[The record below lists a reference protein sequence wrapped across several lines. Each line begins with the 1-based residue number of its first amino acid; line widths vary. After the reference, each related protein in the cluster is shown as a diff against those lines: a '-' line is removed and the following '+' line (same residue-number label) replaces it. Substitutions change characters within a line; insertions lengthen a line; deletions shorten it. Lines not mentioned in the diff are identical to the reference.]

1 MFVYKYTNIQNW
13 SVGYSYRLS
22 LKRMPIMVT
31 AAICAVVLLVLII
44 GGVHIFL
51 ALGVSG
57 TLGLLLTK
65 GPNALA
71 LAATSF
77 FGQLNSFEMIA
88 LPLFILMGHVL
99 AKTPIGRDLFHAAS
113 RWLSWLPGG
122 LAIASVGACTVF
134 GAVSGVSIAGVA
146 AVGGLAVPE
155 MMNRGYSKSLASGSV
170 VTAGA
175 LAMLIPP
182 SVPFIIYSAVTG
194 ESVAQLFIGGI
205 VPGLVLA
212 LLLSAFIFI
221 RVLVRPEEAPDR
233 GELKYSWKDRFSSL
247 GRIWHAVLLIILV
260 LGSIYSGL
268 ATPTEASAVG
278 AAGAF
283 LIAGLVYRIL
293 TVKTVLQILKESL
306 RVSAAILI
314 IMACAKIFGDFLN
327 MVRVPQQLSA
337 YLLGLNLPNEIIL
350 LVIMVLLICL
360 GMFVDAVSL
369 IVVTTPIL
377 LPLITGMGYDPLWY
391 GIILVMNL
399 EMAVVTPPVG
409 LNLYTLRG
417 VCPFLKIEE
426 IIRSSIPFVIIQF
439 VGLILFTLFPVFS
452 LWLPRL
458 AQ

>member
-1 MFVYKYTNIQNW
+1 MEI
-13 SVGYSYRLS
+13 
-22 LKRMPIMVT
+22 
-31 AAICAVVLLVLII
+31 AIVVAILLLVLITF
-44 GGVHIFL
+44 GVPIYL
-51 ALGVSG
+51 ALGTCG
-57 TLGLLLTK
+57 ALGLLLTR
-65 GPNALA
+65 GVHALA
-71 LAATSF
+71 FLPTSF

-99 AKTPIGRDLFHAAS
+99 AKTPIGRDLFFAAS
-113 RWLSWLPGG
+113 RWLCWLPGG
-122 LAIASVGACTVF
+122 LAIASIGACTVF

-155 MMNRGYSKSLASGSV
+155 MIDRGYSRSLAAGSV

-194 ESVAQLFIGGI
+194 DSVAKLFIGGI
-205 VPGLVLA
+205 APGLLLAFMLSLFVFLRVLIRPHEA
-212 LLLSAFIFI
+212 PACDNIRFSLRELLSSLK
-221 RVLVRPEEAPDR
+221 RV
-233 GELKYSWKDRFSSL
+233 
-247 GRIWHAVLLIILV
+247 WHAGLLIVLV
-260 LGSIYSGL
+260 LGSIYSGV

-283 LIAGLVYRIL
+283 LIAGLAYRIL
-293 TVKTVLQILKESL
+293 TVQSILSMLKESL

-327 MVRVPQQLSA
+327 MVRVPQMLSE
-337 YLLGLNLPNEIIL
+337 YLLGLQVPPFVIL
-350 LVIMVLLICL
+350 LIIMAMLIVL

-377 LPLITGMGYDPLWY
+377 IPLIEGLGYNSLWY

-399 EMAVVTPPVG
+399 ELAVVTPPVG

-417 VCPFLKIEE
+417 VCRFLSIEE
-426 IIRSSIPFVIIQF
+426 IIRASIPFVIIQF
-439 VGLILFTLFPVFS
+439 LGLVFFVLFPS
-452 LWLPRL
+452 IALWLPGL
-458 AQ
+458 LQ

>member
-1 MFVYKYTNIQNW
+1 MVEAI
-13 SVGYSYRLS
+13 LS
-22 LKRMPIMVT
+22 S
-31 AAICAVVLLVLII
+31 LLLLALIV
-44 GGVHIFL
+44 GGVNIYA
-51 ALGVSG
+51 ALGLSG
-57 TLGLLLTK
+57 ALGLLLTR
-65 GPNALA
+65 GVNALA
-71 LAATSF
+71 LVPTSF

-99 AKTPIGRDLFHAAS
+99 AKTPIGRDLFYAAS

-122 LAIASVGACTVF
+122 LAIASIGACTVF

-155 MMNRGYSKSLASGSV
+155 MVNRGYSRSLAAGSV

-194 ESVAQLFIGGI
+194 DSVAKLFIGGI
-205 VPGLVLA
+205 VPGLALA
-212 LLLSAFIFI
+212 LMLSLFVLL
-221 RVLVRPEEAPDR
+221 RVFVRPAEAPSVAD
-233 GELKYSWKDRFSSL
+233 LRFSWQERLGSL
-247 GRIWHAVLLIILV
+247 KRIWHACVLIVLV
-260 LGSIYSGL
+260 LGAIYTGV

-283 LIAGLVYRIL
+283 LIAGLAYRIL
-293 TVKTVLQILKESL
+293 TWHGTLGILKESL

-314 IMACAKIFGDFLN
+314 IMGCAKIFGDFLN
-327 MVRVPQQLSA
+327 MVRVPQMLSE
-337 YLLGLNLPNEIIL
+337 YLLGLQVPAVVIL
-350 LVIMVLLICL
+350 LIIMALLVVL

-377 LPLITGMGYDPLWY
+377 IPLIRGLGYDPLWY
-391 GIILVMNL
+391 GIVLVMNL

-417 VCPFLKIEE
+417 VCPFLSIEE
-426 IIRSSIPFVIIQF
+426 IIRASIPFVGIQF
-439 VGLILFTLFPVFS
+439 LGLLIFVLFPGLA
-452 LWLPRL
+452 LWLPGML
-458 AQ
+458 E

>member
-1 MFVYKYTNIQNW
+1 
-13 SVGYSYRLS
+13 
-22 LKRMPIMVT
+22 MVE
-31 AAICAVVLLVLII
+31 ALLVSTLL
-44 GGVHIFL
+44 L
-51 ALGVSG
+51 ALILAGVNIFVALGLSG
-57 TLGLLLTK
+57 ALGLLLSR
-65 GPNALA
+65 GVNALA
-71 LAATSF
+71 LLPTSF

-99 AKTPIGRDLFHAAS
+99 AKTPIGRDLFFAAS

-122 LAIASVGACTVF
+122 LAIASIGACTVF

-155 MMNRGYSKSLASGSV
+155 MVNRGYSRSLAAGSV

-194 ESVAQLFIGGI
+194 DSVAKLFIGGI

-212 LLLSAFIFI
+212 FMLSLF
-221 RVLVRPEEAPDR
+221 VLVRVLARPAEAPVAADMH
-233 GELKYSWKDRFSSL
+233 YSWRERFGSL
-247 GRIWHAVLLIILV
+247 KQIWHACVLIVLV
-260 LGSIYSGL
+260 LGAIYSGV

-283 LIAGLVYRIL
+283 LIAGIAYRIL
-293 TVKTVLQILKESL
+293 TVKSTWQILKESL

-314 IMACAKIFGDFLN
+314 IMGCAKIFGDFLN
-327 MVRVPQQLSA
+327 IVRVPQMLSEF
-337 YLLGLNLPNEIIL
+337 LLGLQVPAIVIL
-350 LVIMVLLICL
+350 LIIMALLIVL

-377 LPLITGMGYDPLWY
+377 IPLIKGLGYDPLWY

-417 VCPFLKIEE
+417 VCPFLSIEE
-426 IIRSSIPFVIIQF
+426 IIRASLPFVGIQF
-439 VGLILFTLFPVFS
+439 IGLLIFVFFPELA
-452 LWLPRL
+452 LWLPGL
-458 AQ
+458 ID

>member
-1 MFVYKYTNIQNW
+1 
-13 SVGYSYRLS
+13 
-22 LKRMPIMVT
+22 MVE
-31 AAICAVVLLVLII
+31 ALLVSTLL
-44 GGVHIFL
+44 L
-51 ALGVSG
+51 ALILAGVNIFVALGLSG
-57 TLGLLLTK
+57 ALGLLLSR
-65 GPNALA
+65 GVNALA
-71 LAATSF
+71 LLPTSF

-99 AKTPIGRDLFHAAS
+99 AKTPIGRDLFFAAS

-122 LAIASVGACTVF
+122 LAIASIGACTVF

-155 MMNRGYSKSLASGSV
+155 MVNRGYSRSLAAGSV

-194 ESVAQLFIGGI
+194 DSVAKLFIGGI

-212 LLLSAFIFI
+212 FMLSLF
-221 RVLVRPEEAPDR
+221 VLVRVLARPAEAPVAADMH
-233 GELKYSWKDRFSSL
+233 YSWRERFGSL
-247 GRIWHAVLLIILV
+247 KQIWHACVLIVLV
-260 LGSIYSGL
+260 L
-268 ATPTEASAVG
+268 
-278 AAGAF
+278 GAF
-283 LIAGLVYRIL
+283 LIAGIAYRIL
-293 TVKTVLQILKESL
+293 TVKSTWQILKESL

-314 IMACAKIFGDFLN
+314 IMGCAKIFGDFLN
-327 MVRVPQQLSA
+327 IVRVPQMLSEF
-337 YLLGLNLPNEIIL
+337 LLGLQVPAIVIL
-350 LVIMVLLICL
+350 LIIMALLIVL

-377 LPLITGMGYDPLWY
+377 IPLIKGLGYDPLWY

-417 VCPFLKIEE
+417 VCPFLSIEE
-426 IIRSSIPFVIIQF
+426 IIRASLPFVGIQF
-439 VGLILFTLFPVFS
+439 IGLLIFVFFPELA
-452 LWLPRL
+452 LWLPGL
-458 AQ
+458 ID

>member
-1 MFVYKYTNIQNW
+1 MEV
-13 SVGYSYRLS
+13 
-22 LKRMPIMVT
+22 
-31 AAICAVVLLVLII
+31 AAICSVVLLLLIFS
-44 GGVHIFL
+44 GLHIYL

-57 TLGLLLTK
+57 ALGLLLTK
-65 GPNALA
+65 GWTALA
-71 LAATSF
+71 LAPTSF

-122 LAIASVGACTVF
+122 LAIASVGACTIF

-155 MMNRGYSKSLASGSV
+155 MIKRNYSNSIAAGSV

-194 ESVAQLFIGGI
+194 ESVAKLFIGGI
-205 VPGLVLA
+205 VPGVVLA
-212 LLLSAFIFI
+212 IMLSVYILV
-221 RVLVRPEEAPDR
+221 RVTLRPEEAPSARDMKYTW
-233 GELKYSWKDRFSSL
+233 GERFAAL
-247 GRIWHAVLLIILV
+247 RKIWHAVLLIILV
-260 LGSIYSGL
+260 LGSIYSGI

-293 TVKTVLQILKESL
+293 TFKVFFNILKESL

-327 MVRVPQQLSA
+327 MVRVPQHLSEF
-337 YLLGLNLPNEIIL
+337 LLGLGAPNIVIL
-350 LVIMVLLICL
+350 LAIMALLVVL

-377 LPLITGMGYDPLWY
+377 LPLIVGMGYDPLWY

-439 VGLILFTLFPVFS
+439 IALIMFTLFPAIS
-452 LWLPRL
+452 LWLP
-458 AQ
+458 QFIK

>member
-1 MFVYKYTNIQNW
+1 MNVA
-13 SVGYSYRLS
+13 
-22 LKRMPIMVT
+22 PIV
-31 AAICAVVLLVLII
+31 VVLLLFFIVA
-44 GGVHIFL
+44 GVPIYL
-51 ALGVSG
+51 SLGVSG
-57 TLGLLLTK
+57 ALGLLLTR

-71 LAATSF
+71 FAPTSF
-77 FGQLNSFEMIA
+77 FGQLNGFEMIA

-99 AKTPIGRDLFHAAS
+99 AKTPIGRDLFIAAS

-122 LAIASVGACTVF
+122 LAIASVGACTIF

-155 MMNRGYSKSLASGSV
+155 MMDRGYSRSLAAGSV

-194 ESVAQLFIGGI
+194 ESVAKLFIGGI
-205 VPGLVLA
+205 VPGLILA
-212 LLLSAFIFI
+212 VMLCTFILI
-221 RVLVRPEEAPDR
+221 RTLINPQEAPSTRDIQYTWR
-233 GELKYSWKDRFSSL
+233 ERFSSL
-247 GRIWHAVLLIILV
+247 QRIWHAVILILLV
-260 LGSIYSGL
+260 LGSIYTGI

-293 TVKTVLQILKESL
+293 TLKTFFEILKESL

-327 MVRVPQQLSA
+327 IVRVPQYLTDL
-337 YLLGLNLPNEIIL
+337 LLGLDIPNVFILLAIMALLIIL
-350 LVIMVLLICL
+350 GMVI
-360 GMFVDAVSL
+360 DAVSL

-377 LPLITGMGYDPLWY
+377 LPIIVGMGYDPLWY

-417 VCPFLKIEE
+417 VCPFLKVEE
-426 IIRSSIPFVIIQF
+426 IIRASAPFVAIQLM
-439 VGLILFTLFPVFS
+439 VLILFLIFPALS
-452 LWLPRL
+452 LWLPKFV
-458 AQ
+458 Q

>member
-1 MFVYKYTNIQNW
+1 MEIAVL
-13 SVGYSYRLS
+13 V
-22 LKRMPIMVT
+22 
-31 AAICAVVLLVLII
+31 AILLLALIVF
-44 GGVHIFL
+44 GVHIYL
-51 ALGVSG
+51 ALGICG
-57 TLGLLLTK
+57 ALGLLMTR
-65 GPNALA
+65 GVNALA
-71 LAATSF
+71 LLPTSF

-99 AKTPIGRDLFHAAS
+99 AKTPIGRDLFFAAS

-122 LAIASVGACTVF
+122 LAIASIGACTVF

-155 MMNRGYSKSLASGSV
+155 MVNRGYSRSLASGSV

-194 ESVAQLFIGGI
+194 DSVAKLFIGGI

-212 LLLSAFIFI
+212 FLLSLFVLL
-221 RVLVRPEEAPDR
+221 RVLIRPHEAPAGADLQFSLR
-233 GELKYSWKDRFSSL
+233 ERFASLKRV
-247 GRIWHAVLLIILV
+247 WHAGLLIVLV
-260 LGSIYSGL
+260 LGSIYSGV

-283 LIAGLVYRIL
+283 LIAGLAYRIL
-293 TVKTVLQILKESL
+293 TFQSILNMLKESL

-327 MVRVPQQLSA
+327 MVRVPQMLSEF
-337 YLLGLNLPNEIIL
+337 LLGLQVPPVAIL
-350 LVIMVLLICL
+350 LIIMALLIVL

-377 LPLITGMGYDPLWY
+377 IPLIEGLGYDSLWY
-391 GIILVMNL
+391 GIVLVMNL
-399 EMAVVTPPVG
+399 ELAVVTPPVG

-417 VCPFLKIEE
+417 VCPFLSIEE
-426 IIRSSIPFVIIQF
+426 IIRASIPFVMIQF
-439 VGLILFTLFPVFS
+439 LGLVIFVLFPGLA
-452 LWLPRL
+452 LWLPGL
-458 AQ
+458 LQ

>member
-1 MFVYKYTNIQNW
+1 MI
-13 SVGYSYRLS
+13 
-22 LKRMPIMVT
+22 T
-31 AAICAVVLLVLII
+31 AAICSILLLILI
-44 GGVHIFL
+44 VCGVHIYL
-51 ALGVSG
+51 ALGISG
-57 TLGLLLTK
+57 SLGLLLTR
-65 GPNALA
+65 GWTALA
-71 LAATSF
+71 LAPTSF

-113 RWLSWLPGG
+113 RWLSWIPGG
-122 LAIASVGACTVF
+122 LAIASVGACTIF

-155 MMNRGYSKSLASGSV
+155 MVNRGYSKSLASGSV

-194 ESVAQLFIGGI
+194 ESVAKLFIGGI

-212 LLLSAFIFI
+212 LMLSLFILV
-221 RVLVRPEEAPDR
+221 RVLVRPAEAPSGNDQV
-233 GELKYSWKDRFSSL
+233 YSWKERLSSL
-247 GRIWHAVLLIILV
+247 KNIWHAVLLIVVV
-260 LGSIYSGL
+260 LGSIYSGV

-283 LIAGLVYRIL
+283 FIAGVVYRIL
-293 TVKTVLQILKESL
+293 NVKTLLQIVKESL
-306 RVSAAILI
+306 RVSASILI

-327 MVRVPQQLSA
+327 MVRVPQILSEF
-337 YLLGLNLPNEIIL
+337 LLSLDVPNFVIL
-350 LVIMVLLICL
+350 LAIMVLLVGL

-377 LPLITGMGYDPLWY
+377 LPLIVGMGFDPLWY

-417 VCPFLKIEE
+417 VCPFLSIEE

-439 VGLILFTLFPVFS
+439 IGLVIFTLFPAIS
-452 LWLPRL
+452 LWLPNL
-458 AQ
+458 

>member
-1 MFVYKYTNIQNW
+1 MLEALIVST
-13 SVGYSYRLS
+13 
-22 LKRMPIMVT
+22 
-31 AAICAVVLLVLII
+31 LLVLLILA
-44 GGVHIFL
+44 GVNIFA
-51 ALGVSG
+51 ALGLSG
-57 TLGLLLTK
+57 ALGLLLTR
-65 GPNALA
+65 GVNALA
-71 LAATSF
+71 LLPTSF

-88 LPLFILMGHVL
+88 LPLFVLMGHVL
-99 AKTPIGRDLFHAAS
+99 AKTPIGRDLFFAAS
-113 RWLSWLPGG
+113 HWLSWLPGG
-122 LAIASVGACTVF
+122 LAIASIGACTLF

-155 MMNRGYSKSLASGSV
+155 MIKRGYSHSLAAGSV

-194 ESVAQLFIGGI
+194 DSVAKLFIGGI

-212 LLLSAFIFI
+212 GLLSLFVLT
-221 RVLVRPEEAPDR
+221 RVIACPEEAPATDDMR
-233 GELKYSWKDRFSSL
+233 YSLRLRLASLKQ
-247 GRIWHAVLLIILV
+247 IWHAGVLIVLV
-260 LGSIYSGL
+260 LGSIYTGV

-283 LIAGLVYRIL
+283 LIAGAAYRIL
-293 TVKTVLQILKESL
+293 TLQGTWDIMKESL

-314 IMACAKIFGDFLN
+314 IMGCAKIFGDFLN
-327 MVRVPQQLSA
+327 MMRVPQMLSEF
-337 YLLGLNLPNEIIL
+337 LLGLHIPAVMIL
-350 LVIMVLLICL
+350 LIIMALLILL

-377 LPLITGMGYDPLWY
+377 IPLIRGLGYDSVWY

-417 VCPFLKIEE
+417 VCPFLSIEE
-426 IIRSSIPFVIIQF
+426 IIRASVPFVGIQF
-439 VGLILFTLFPVFS
+439 LGLLIFIFFPELA
-452 LWLPRL
+452 LWLPGL
-458 AQ
+458 LD

>member
-1 MFVYKYTNIQNW
+1 
-13 SVGYSYRLS
+13 
-22 LKRMPIMVT
+22 
-31 AAICAVVLLVLII
+31 VLLVLIVS
-44 GGVHIFL
+44 GVHIFL
-51 ALGVSG
+51 ALGISG
-57 TLGLLLTK
+57 AVGLFLTRGVK
-65 GPNALA
+65 ALA
-71 LAATSF
+71 LLPTSF

-99 AKTPIGRDLFHAAS
+99 AKTPIGRDLFYAAS

-122 LAIASVGACTVF
+122 LAIASIGACTVF

-155 MMNRGYSKSLASGSV
+155 MVNRGYSRSLAAGSV

-194 ESVAQLFIGGI
+194 DSVAKLFIGGI
-205 VPGLVLA
+205 VPGVALA
-212 LLLSAFIFI
+212 LMLSLFVLL
-221 RVLVRPEEAPDR
+221 RVIVRPLEAPAGVDMHFSWWDR
-233 GELKYSWKDRFSSL
+233 LASLK
-247 GRIWHAVLLIILV
+247 RIWHASLLIVLV
-260 LGSIYSGL
+260 LGSIYSGV

-283 LIAGLVYRIL
+283 LIAGLAYRLL
-293 TVKTVLQILKESL
+293 TLGSTLGILKESL

-314 IMACAKIFGDFLN
+314 IMGCAKIFGDFLN
-327 MVRVPQQLSA
+327 MVRVPQLLSQ
-337 YLLGLNLPNEIIL
+337 YLLGLDVPGVLIL
-350 LVIMVLLICL
+350 LIIMALLVLL

-377 LPLITGMGYDPLWY
+377 LPLIEGLGYDSLWY

-417 VCPFLKIEE
+417 VCPFLSIEE
-426 IIRSSIPFVIIQF
+426 IIRASIPFVVIQF
-439 VGLILFTLFPVFS
+439 LGLVIFTIFPALA
-452 LWLPRL
+452 LWLPGIFE
-458 AQ
+458 